1 MRVAFTARQLQ
12 RQSRFRAF
20 ADRYVVPN
28 AGVFDRNEALD
39 RDLVRRMAT
48 AGFLGSHL
56 PTRYGGRH
64 LDMISYGLLHQELGR
79 GCSSTR
85 SLLTVHDMVGEAILR
100 LGGTQLQETWLPRL
114 TAGEQLGAFALTEP
128 TAGSDAGS
136 IQTTAT
142 QDGADYVINGTKK
155 WISFAQLADVFLV
168 VARIGSG
175 GPIGGFLVPA
185 DSPGLTI
192 TPITGMLGLRASMLG
207 ELSLNDC
214 RIPAASRVGPAA
226 MPSGLVVAT
235 ALQLGRYSVA
245 WGCVGI
251 GEASVETSFQYSAE
265 REQFGVPIEK
275 HQLIRRMLTD
285 MLADTRA
292 ARLLCC
298 EAGYLA
304 QQRSPGVVES
314 TLIAK
319 YFSSRMA
326 TRVTADA
333 VQIHGASGA
342 SSEQP
347 VERYFRD
354 ARMMEIIE
362 GSTEIQQIT
371 IPKYGRQAYVNRPT
385 GGAT

>member
-64 LDMISYGLLHQELGR
+64 LDMISYGLLHRELGR

-100 LGGTQLQETWLPRL
+100 LGGTQLRETWLPRL

-168 VARIGSG
+168 VARIG
-175 GPIGGFLVPA
+175 P
-185 DSPGLTI
+185 
-192 TPITGMLGLRASMLG
+192 
-207 ELSLNDC
+207 
-214 RIPAASRVGPAA
+214 
-226 MPSGLVVAT
+226 
-235 ALQLGRYSVA
+235 
-245 WGCVGI
+245 
-251 GEASVETSFQYSAE
+251 
-265 REQFGVPIEK
+265 
-275 HQLIRRMLTD
+275 
-285 MLADTRA
+285 
-292 ARLLCC
+292 
-298 EAGYLA
+298 
-304 QQRSPGVVES
+304 
-314 TLIAK
+314 
-319 YFSSRMA
+319 
-326 TRVTADA
+326 
-333 VQIHGASGA
+333 
-342 SSEQP
+342 
-347 VERYFRD
+347 
-354 ARMMEIIE
+354 
-362 GSTEIQQIT
+362 
-371 IPKYGRQAYVNRPT
+371 
-385 GGAT
+385 